1 VFSVVRLLFGLRGFE
16 VVTEALE
23 LDGAQ
28 RGAGLGQHLGLFLTH
43 VMVDCLLELVDE
55 IDEMVLVLGVLDPA
69 DQLASFTMF
78 VIGQHFLPRVLWWCD
93 FFPAAFSSKLAR
105 PRVAFDVSTIG
116 IPIMRCEGRKPR
128 WAWLF
133 SRVRRVGPARTH
145 NDFQLKAKST
155 AETTLSAVGTTQ
167 LVVRLAA
174 DDRGPDEP
182 ERRVR
187 RQYRVEQAG

>member
-1 VFSVVRLLFGLRGFE
+1 MRGSKAA
-16 VVTEALE
+16 VGVAL
-23 LDGAQ
+23 
-28 RGAGLGQHLGLFLTH
+28 
-43 VMVDCLLELVDE
+43 
-55 IDEMVLVLGVLDPA
+55 
-69 DQLASFTMF
+69 LASTA
-78 VIGQHFLPRVLWWCD
+78 C
-93 FFPAAFSSKLAR
+93 
-105 PRVAFDVSTIG
+105 
-116 IPIMRCEGRKPR
+116 
-128 WAWLF
+128 
-133 SRVRRVGPARTH
+133 VGPARTH